1 MSSSKY
7 CRLCPEVTLSMQA
20 GDAAVSVASAASR
33 TIMAESYLPPNP
45 GPYPQDK
52 PPENKVRFT
61 PVQVGTPK
69 LVALIGC
76 VCSDSTMSST
86 LPLFASAM
94 SHVAVHERHLH
105 HAGGS
110 HQGWHTA
117 RPHDGGGATWNRK
130 DRHSCADYARPVPQ
144 LSQPADTAHCP
155 LQPGAL
161 DVLFSRPPVCADMT
175 DI

>member
-1 MSSSKY
+1 MSSSKC
-7 CRLCPEVTLSMQA
+7 CRLCPKVALSVQA

-33 TIMAESYLPPNP
+33 TILAESYLPPNP

-61 PVQVGTPK
+61 PVQVGTLKIVGPHQGT
-69 LVALIGC
+69 GC
-76 VCSDSTMSST
+76 MCSNSTMSST
-86 LPLFASAM
+86 LPLFTPAM
-94 SHVAVHERHLH
+94 SHVAVHEWRLH
-105 HAGGS
+105 CAGGS

-117 RPHDGGGATWNRK
+117 RPHDGGGATWNRE
-130 DRHSCADYARPVPQ
+130 DRHSCADHARPVPQ

-161 DVLFSRPPVCADMT
+161 DVLFLLPGLRT
-175 DI
+175 RH